1 MSSPKETII
10 KEILSI
16 RRRLSKVPTDETR
29 EIELF
34 EEQIAKSL
42 RRVDQN
48 SYLAK
53 KFDMRELE
61 AIKEAYRSL

>member
-34 EEQIAKSL
+34 EEQMSKAM
-42 RRVDQN
+42 RRVDQT

-61 AIKEAYRSL
+61 AIMEAYRSL

>member
-53 KFDMRELE
+53 KFDRRELE

>member
-42 RRVDQN
+42 RRVDQS

-53 KFDMRELE
+53 KFDRRELE
-61 AIKEAYRSL
+61 VIKEAYRSL

>member
-34 EEQIAKSL
+34 EEQITKSM
-42 RRVDQN
+42 RRVDQT

-53 KFDMRELE
+53 KFDKRELE
-61 AIKEAYRSL
+61 AIKEAYGTL

>member
-1 MSSPKETII
+1 MNSPKEVVI

-16 RRRLSKVPTDETR
+16 RRRKSVVPTNETR

-34 EEQIAKSL
+34 EAQIEKSL
-42 RRVDQN
+42 KRAEPT

-53 KFDMRELE
+53 KFDMAELE

>member
-29 EIELF
+29 VIELF

>member
-1 MSSPKETII
+1 MSSPKETTV

-16 RRRLSKVPTDETR
+16 RRRLSRIPTDETR

-34 EEQIAKSL
+34 EEQITKSL
-42 RRVDQN
+42 RRIDPN

-61 AIKEAYRSL
+61 AIKESYRSL

>member
-10 KEILSI
+10 KEIISI

-34 EEQIAKSL
+34 EEQLSKAM
-42 RRVDQN
+42 RRIDQN